1 MTNNPNTPVQNLW
14 QSQPVE
20 GIPMSVETIRKRA
33 GKFERR
39 VFWRNFREYASSALA
54 ICMFG
59 FFLIRDQ
66 RTLPRIAYVLFIAA
80 IIWVVIQLHRR
91 GSVKNMP
98 EALGASPSL
107 AFFRTELER
116 QRDAV
121 KSVFSWYLAP
131 MLPGFLVLTLDMAH
145 RLPFPASLGAIALM
159 DGGIAVLFFIV
170 WKLNVRAAR
179 CLQRSID
186 QLDAPTNG

>member
-1 MTNNPNTPVQNLW
+1 MTDNSNSPVQNLW
-14 QSQPVE
+14 QSQPVKS
-20 GIPMSVETIRKRA
+20 IPMSLETIRKRA
-33 GKFERR
+33 NKFERK

-80 IIWVVIQLHRR
+80 IIWVVWQLHRR
-91 GSVKNMP
+91 GSVKTLP
-98 EALGASPSL
+98 EALGASPSVT
-107 AFFRTELER
+107 FFRTELER

-121 KSVFSWYLAP
+121 KSVFNWYLAP

-145 RLPFPASLGAIALM
+145 RLPFPASLGSIALM

-170 WKLNVRAAR
+170 RRLNLRAAR
-179 CLQRSID
+179 CLQRTID